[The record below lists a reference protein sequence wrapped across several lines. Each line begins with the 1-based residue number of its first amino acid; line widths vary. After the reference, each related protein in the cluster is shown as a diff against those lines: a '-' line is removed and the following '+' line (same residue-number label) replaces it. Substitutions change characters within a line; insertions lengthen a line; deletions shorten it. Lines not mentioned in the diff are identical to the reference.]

1 MKHIRNIL
9 LLITIIFAFVMQ
21 AEVYQNMLW
30 NFNGAYYLSSR
41 YTTTN
46 DDMDSF
52 LANAEDIAEKH
63 GVHIFSTFNQRVSN
77 YQTRDVYK
85 RQTWRNGGIFKDCWI
100 RYAVPAWAGS
110 ALMTRQRLKSSRG
123 SWTGWDAPSS

>member
-77 YQTRDVYK
+77 YQTRLYIYVMIPLF
-85 RQTWRNGGIFKDCWI
+85 GIVLKARWI
-100 RYAVPAWAGS
+100 LRKKHI
-110 ALMTRQRLKSSRG
+110 RL
-123 SWTGWDAPSS
+123 

>member
-52 LANAEDIAEKH
+52 LANAEDTAEKH

-77 YQTRDVYK
+77 YQTRLY
-85 RQTWRNGGIFKDCWI
+85 I
-100 RYAVPAWAGS
+100 YAVH
-110 ALMTRQRLKSSRG
+110 
-123 SWTGWDAPSS
+123 

>member
-52 LANAEDIAEKH
+52 LANAEDTAEKH
-63 GVHIFSTFNQRVSN
+63 GVIFFRLLIREFLIIRQDFIFMVMIPLFGIVLKARWVLRKKHI
-77 YQTRDVYK
+77 
-85 RQTWRNGGIFKDCWI
+85 
-100 RYAVPAWAGS
+100 
-110 ALMTRQRLKSSRG
+110 RL
-123 SWTGWDAPSS
+123 

>member
-46 DDMDSF
+46 VVYLDD
-52 LANAEDIAEKH
+52 K
-63 GVHIFSTFNQRVSN
+63 
-77 YQTRDVYK
+77 
-85 RQTWRNGGIFKDCWI
+85 
-100 RYAVPAWAGS
+100 
-110 ALMTRQRLKSSRG
+110 
-123 SWTGWDAPSS
+123 

>member
-1 MKHIRNIL
+1 MKNIRNIL

-30 NFNGAYYLSSR
+30 NFNGAYYLSSK

-52 LANAEDIAEKH
+52 LANAEDTAEKH

-77 YQTRDVYK
+77 I
-85 RQTWRNGGIFKDCWI
+85 RQDFIFMVMIPLFGIVLKAQWI
-100 RYAVPAWAGS
+100 LRKKHI
-110 ALMTRQRLKSSRG
+110 RL
-123 SWTGWDAPSS
+123 

>member
-52 LANAEDIAEKH
+52 LANAEDTAEKH
-63 GVHIFSTFNQRVSN
+63 GVHIFSW
-77 YQTRDVYK
+77 TRKNDSK
-85 RQTWRNGGIFKDCWI
+85 WRDNF
-100 RYAVPAWAGS
+100 
-110 ALMTRQRLKSSRG
+110 TN
-123 SWTGWDAPSS
+123 T

>member
-1 MKHIRNIL
+1 MKKSIL
-9 LLITIIFAFVMQ
+9 VFWAIVCLLPIQRRFKISNETYKKYIAVDYDYFAFVMQ

-52 LANAEDIAEKH
+52 
-63 GVHIFSTFNQRVSN
+63 
-77 YQTRDVYK
+77 
-85 RQTWRNGGIFKDCWI
+85 
-100 RYAVPAWAGS
+100 
-110 ALMTRQRLKSSRG
+110 
-123 SWTGWDAPSS
+123 

>member
-52 LANAEDIAEKH
+52 LANAEDTAEKH

-77 YQTRDVYK
+77 YQTRLYIYGDDTVV
-85 RQTWRNGGIFKDCWI
+85 RD
-100 RYAVPAWAGS
+100 S
-110 ALMTRQRLKSSRG
+110 LKSTMDIEENIYGFDR
-123 SWTGWDAPSS
+123 WNHRNRI

>member
-52 LANAEDIAEKH
+52 LANAEDTAEKH

-77 YQTRDVYK
+77 YQTRLYIYDTGTSALRIPV
-85 RQTWRNGGIFKDCWI
+85 RWD
-100 RYAVPAWAGS
+100 AVPYSRCWRDS
-110 ALMTRQRLKSSRG
+110 AAK
-123 SWTGWDAPSS
+123 

>member
-52 LANAEDIAEKH
+52 LANA
-63 GVHIFSTFNQRVSN
+63 
-77 YQTRDVYK
+77 
-85 RQTWRNGGIFKDCWI
+85 
-100 RYAVPAWAGS
+100 
-110 ALMTRQRLKSSRG
+110 
-123 SWTGWDAPSS
+123 